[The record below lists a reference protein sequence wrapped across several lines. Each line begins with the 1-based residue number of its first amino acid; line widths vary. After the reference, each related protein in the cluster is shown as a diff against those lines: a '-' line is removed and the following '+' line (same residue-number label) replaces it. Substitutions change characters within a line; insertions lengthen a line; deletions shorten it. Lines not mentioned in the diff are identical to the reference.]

1 MKKIYGLIIASA
13 LVIGV
18 GSALAYKELSPTP
31 SHSQA
36 LSKTFKSAE
45 EIVKDSKVIVKGS
58 VPHNYKEEKVGN
70 LVFYVYEV
78 KVNKVYSN
86 LTSQKIDE
94 GSTIELY
101 RLIGFDAGN
110 SMANIVDEKNQEIEQ
125 GNYLLF
131 LNGEYDEELKKN
143 ILIPNTPNQLFKLNE
158 TNSLNAQD
166 SSNNE
171 YENVF
176 ETESLPSINEKELT
190 TAIDGLK

>member
-36 LSKTFKSAE
+36 LSKTFKNTE
-45 EIVKDSKVIVKGS
+45 EIVKDSKVIVNGS
-58 VPHNYKEEKVGN
+58 VPQKYKQEKVGN
-70 LVFYVYEV
+70 LIFYVYEV
-78 KVNKVYSN
+78 EVNKVYNN

-94 GSTIELY
+94 GNTIELY
-101 RLIGFDAGN
+101 RLIGFDAG
-110 SMANIVDEKNQEIEQ
+110 SSVVNIVDEKNQEIEQ

-143 ILIPNTPNQLFKLNE
+143 VLIPNTPNQLFKLNE
-158 TNSLNAQD
+158 ANSLNAQE
-166 SSNNE
+166 NNE
-171 YENVF
+171 YTNVF
-176 ETESLPSINEKELT
+176 ETETLPSISEKELIT
-190 TAIDGLK
+190 TIDHLK